1 MRKLIV
7 TEFVTLDGVMEAPG
21 GEPTHDHAGWVMDFR
36 SPEQE
41 AAKSQEIFDAEC
53 QLVGRVTYESFAG
66 AWPDYEGPMADRMN
80 AMPKYV
86 VSTTMTSADWTNTQV
101 LRSLDD
107 VRALKEGEGG
117 DILVAG
123 SNTLVHALL
132 RAELVDQL
140 NLMVFPVTIGGG
152 LRLFPES
159 TQKWSWNPI
168 ESDTFD
174 GGVTFTKFARA

>member
-7 TEFVTLDGVMEAPG
+7 TEFVTMDGVMEAPG
-21 GEPTHDHAGWVMDFR
+21 GEPTHAHTGWVADLMG
-36 SPEQE
+36 PEAQE
-41 AAKSQEIFDAEC
+41 RKSQEIFDAEC

-66 AWPDYEGPMADRMN
+66 AWPSYEGPMAVRMN
-80 AMPKYV
+80 AMAKYV
-86 VSTTMTSADWTNTQV
+86 VSTTMASADWSNTQV
-101 LRSLDD
+101 LHGLDD
-107 VRALKEGEGG
+107 VRDLKAGDGG

-123 SNTLVHALL
+123 SSTLVHALL

-159 TQKWSWNPI
+159 TQKWTWTPVDA
-168 ESDTFD
+168 ESLEN
-174 GGVTFTKFARA
+174 GVTFTKYAKT